1 MQAIELDTTSST
13 SNDLVVYWDDGCLED
28 EEDVEG
34 EKSESV
40 VQLAKIPCE

>member
-1 MQAIELDTTSST
+1 MDSST
-13 SNDLVVYWDDGCLED
+13 TLNDISYRDDSCLED

-40 VQLAKIPCE
+40 VQLAKTPCEY